1 MTQVLQP
8 VPIQGQL
15 LSGGGASVLPGIGGV
30 GSAAS
35 ASDVQRFEQAMRQ
48 GLEAPGAVGQTTPP
62 PAVTDVTPAAST
74 NRLGDAILGSL
85 GRLSSMHHDTRQQ
98 VGQVLSAPDAEF
110 TPRRM
115 LEVQAALGEQSVVT
129 QFVAGVSTQ
138 LTRLIDQ
145 TVKMQ

>member
-8 VPIQGQL
+8 VPIHSQL
-15 LSGGGASVLPGIGGV
+15 LSGGGGGVLPGVGGA

-35 ASDVQRFEQAMRQ
+35 VSDVQRFEQAMRQ
-48 GLEAPGAVGQTTPP
+48 GMEGPRAIGQTTPP
-62 PAVTDVTPAAST
+62 PAVSEAAPAAST
-74 NRLGDAILGSL
+74 PRLGDAILGSL

-98 VGQVLSAPDAEF
+98 VGKVLSAPDTEF

>member
-1 MTQVLQP
+1 MTPVLQP
-8 VPIQGQL
+8 VPVQAQL
-15 LSGGGASVLPGIGGV
+15 LSGGGVNALP
-30 GSAAS
+30 
-35 ASDVQRFEQAMRQ
+35 SDVQRFEQALRQ
-48 GLEAPGAVGQTTPP
+48 GTDTARAVQQTQP
-62 PAVTDVTPAAST
+62 PAPVTDAAPVAAT

-85 GRLSSMHHDTRQQ
+85 GRLSSMHHETRQQ
-98 VGQVLSAPDAEF
+98 VGQVLSTPDAEF